1 MGSFYQN
8 GIVANLHDFSY
19 GTSSEA
25 NYKKLENDLMK
36 FSKNN
41 PMELILP
48 CLFSEISGKALPKI
62 VNEINKT
69 KFLNH
74 IVIGLDRA
82 NKNQY
87 KEASNFFKNLEIPHS
102 ILWNDGPRLMELDK
116 ELKEKGLSPKEFGK
130 GRNVWFCIGMTLA
143 RGKAESI
150 ALHDC
155 DILTYEKSLLAKL
168 FYPVANPVFNF
179 QFCKGYYP
187 RVADGKM
194 NGRVSRLLV
203 FPLLLAMEKTI
214 GRSEYLD
221 FMKSFRYPLAGEFS
235 FRRNLLPRLRIP
247 SDWGLEIGV
256 LSEMQ
261 RNHASNRICQVD
273 LAQKYDHKH
282 QDLSENDDNS
292 GLSRMS
298 IDITKA
304 LIRKL
309 ATQGNIFTLETFRSI
324 KATYY
329 RAALDM
335 IDIYRSDAQMNDLNF
350 DSHIEE
356 KTVELFALNIMK
368 AGESFFENPMET
380 PFIPTWNRVLSAI
393 PDFLDRLELSV
404 ELDNAEVKKQI

>member
-19 GTSSEA
+19 GTSSEE

-87 KEASNFFKNLEIPHS
+87 IEASNFFQNLKIPYS
-102 ILWNDGPRLMELDK
+102 ILWNDGPRLMKLDK

-393 PDFLDRLELSV
+393 PDFLDKLKLSV
-404 ELDNAEVKKQI
+404 ELDNAEFKK

>member
-8 GIVANLHDFSY
+8 GIVDNLHDFSY
-19 GTSSEA
+19 GSSSEN
-25 NYKKLENDLMK
+25 NYKKLENELVQ
-36 FSKNN
+36 FSKDN

-48 CLFSEISGKALPKI
+48 SLFSEINGSALPNI

-74 IVIGLDRA
+74 VVIGLD
-82 NKNQY
+82 K
-87 KEASNFFKNLEIPHS
+87 SNSQESKTAFKFFDQLKIPFS
-102 ILWNDGPRLMELDK
+102 ILWNDGPRLMELDE
-116 ELKEKGLSPKEFGK
+116 ELKGKGLAPREFGK
-130 GRNVWFCIGMTLA
+130 GRNVWYCIGMTLA
-143 RGKAESI
+143 RGKAESV

-155 DILTYEKSLLAKL
+155 DILTYERSLLAKL
-168 FYPVANPVFNF
+168 FYPVANPFFNF

-214 GRSEYLD
+214 GKSEYLD

-235 FRRNLLPRLRIP
+235 FRKNLLPELRIP

-261 RNHASNRICQVD
+261 RNHSSNRICQVD

-309 ATQGNIFTLETFRSI
+309 ATQGNIFSLETFRSI

-329 RAALDM
+329 RTALDM
-335 IDIYRSDAQMNDLNF
+335 IDIYRSDAKMNGLSF
-350 DSHIEE
+350 DSHTEE

-380 PFIPTWNRVLSAI
+380 PFIPTWNRVVSAI
-393 PDFLDRLELSV
+393 PDFLVRFKSSV
-404 ELDNAEVKKQI
+404 ELDNAELRK

>member
-19 GTSSEA
+19 GTSGND
-25 NYKKLENDLMK
+25 NYQKLEKDLIE
-36 FSKNN
+36 FSNSN

-48 CLFSEISGKALPKI
+48 CLFSEIKGKALPNI
-62 VNEINKT
+62 IEEINKT

-74 IVIGLDRA
+74 VVIGLDRA
-82 NKNQY
+82 NKEEY
-87 KEASNFFKNLEIPHS
+87 KSAFKFFNNLKTPFS
-102 ILWNDGPRLMELDK
+102 VLWNDGPRLMELDK
-116 ELKEKGLSPKEFGK
+116 ELSEKGLSPREFGK
-130 GRNVWFCIGMTLA
+130 GRNVWYCIGMTLA

-155 DILTYEKSLLAKL
+155 DILTYDKSMLAKL
-168 FYPVANPVFNF
+168 FYPVANPFFNF

-235 FRRNLLPRLRIP
+235 FRKSLLPELRIP

-261 RNHASNRICQVD
+261 RNHASNKVCQVD
-273 LAQKYDHKH
+273 LAQTYDHKH
-282 QDLSENDDNS
+282 QDLSEDNDNA

-309 ATQGNIFTLETFRSI
+309 ATQGNIFSLETFRSI

-335 IDIYRSDAQMNDLNF
+335 IDIYRSDARMNGLSF

-356 KTVELFALNIMK
+356 KAVELFALNIMK

-393 PDFLDRLELSV
+393 PDFLERFKKSV
-404 ELDNAEVKKQI
+404 ELDNAELTK

>member
-19 GTSSEA
+19 GRSGND
-25 NYKKLENDLMK
+25 NYQTLEKELIE
-36 FSKNN
+36 FSNTN

-48 CLFSEISGKALPKI
+48 CLFSEIKGKALHNI
-62 VNEINKT
+62 IDEINKT
-69 KFLNH
+69 RFLNH
-74 IVIGLDRA
+74 VVIGLDRA
-82 NKNQY
+82 NKEEY
-87 KEASNFFKNLEIPHS
+87 KSAFKFFTKLKTPFS
-102 ILWNDGPRLMELDK
+102 VLWNDGPRLMELDK
-116 ELKEKGLSPKEFGK
+116 ELSEKGLSPREFGK
-130 GRNVWFCIGMTLA
+130 GRNVWYCIGMTLA

-155 DILTYEKSLLAKL
+155 DILTYEKSMLAKL
-168 FYPVANPVFNF
+168 FYPVANPFFNF

-235 FRRNLLPRLRIP
+235 FTKNLLPELRIP

-261 RNHASNRICQVD
+261 RNHSSNKICQVD
-273 LAQKYDHKH
+273 LAQTYDHKH
-282 QDLSENDDNS
+282 QDLSENNDNA

-309 ATQGNIFTLETFRSI
+309 ATQGNIFSLETFRSI

-335 IDIYRSDAQMNDLNF
+335 IDIYRSDARMNGLSF

-356 KTVELFALNIMK
+356 KAVELFALNIMK

-393 PDFLDRLELSV
+393 PDFLERFKKSV
-404 ELDNAEVKKQI
+404 ELDNAELRK

>member
-25 NYKKLENDLMK
+25 NYKKLENDLMN

-74 IVIGLDRA
+74 IIIGLDRA

-116 ELKEKGLSPKEFGK
+116 ELKDKGLSPKEFGK

-393 PDFLDRLELSV
+393 PDFLDRLKLSV
-404 ELDNAEVKKQI
+404 ELDNAEVK

>member
-19 GTSSEA
+19 GTSSEV

-87 KEASNFFKNLEIPHS
+87 KEASNFFENLKIPYS
-102 ILWNDGPRLMELDK
+102 ILWNDGSRLMELDK

-155 DILTYEKSLLAKL
+155 DILTYEKSLLAKH

-282 QDLSENDDNS
+282 QDLSEDDDNA

-335 IDIYRSDAQMNDLNF
+335 IDIYRSDAQMNDLNY

-368 AGESFFENPMET
+368 AGETFFENPMET

-393 PDFLDRLELSV
+393 PDFLDRFKFSV
-404 ELDNAEVKKQI
+404 ELDNEDVRN

>member
-19 GTSSEA
+19 GTSSED

-87 KEASNFFKNLEIPHS
+87 TEASNFFKNLKIPHS

-116 ELKEKGLSPKEFGK
+116 ELKDKGLSPKEFGK

-393 PDFLDRLELSV
+393 PDFLDRLKLSV
-404 ELDNAEVKKQI
+404 ELDNAEVK

>member
-1 MGSFYQN
+1 
-8 GIVANLHDFSY
+8 
-19 GTSSEA
+19 
-25 NYKKLENDLMK
+25 
-36 FSKNN
+36 
-41 PMELILP
+41 MELILP

-62 VNEINKT
+62 IDEINKT

-87 KEASNFFKNLEIPHS
+87 KESSNFFKNLKTPHS
-102 ILWNDGPRLMELDK
+102 ILWNDGPRLMELDN

-282 QDLSENDDNS
+282 QDLSEDDDNA

-335 IDIYRSDAQMNDLNF
+335 IDIYRSDAQMNDLNY

-368 AGESFFENPMET
+368 AGETFFENPMET

-393 PDFLDRLELSV
+393 PDFLDRLKFSV
-404 ELDNAEVKKQI
+404 ELDNEDVRN

>member
-116 ELKEKGLSPKEFGK
+116 ELKDKGLSPKEFGK

>member
-25 NYKKLENDLMK
+25 NYKKLESDLMK

-62 VNEINKT
+62 INEINKT

-74 IVIGLDRA
+74 IIIGLDRA

-235 FRRNLLPRLRIP
+235 FRKNLLPRLRIP

-261 RNHASNRICQVD
+261 RNHSSNRICQVD

-393 PDFLDRLELSV
+393 PDFLDRLKLSV
-404 ELDNAEVKKQI
+404 ELDNAEVK

>member
-19 GTSSEA
+19 GSSSEN
-25 NYKKLENDLMK
+25 NYKKLENELVQ
-36 FSKNN
+36 FSKDN

-48 CLFSEISGKALPKI
+48 SLFSEINGSALPNI

-74 IVIGLDRA
+74 VVIGLD
-82 NKNQY
+82 K
-87 KEASNFFKNLEIPHS
+87 SNSQESKTAFKFFDQLKIPFS
-102 ILWNDGPRLMELDK
+102 ILWNDGPRLMELDE
-116 ELKEKGLSPKEFGK
+116 ELKGKGLAPREFGK
-130 GRNVWFCIGMTLA
+130 GRNVWYCIGMTLA
-143 RGKAESI
+143 RGKAESV

-168 FYPVANPVFNF
+168 FYPVANPFFNF

-214 GRSEYLD
+214 GKSEYLD

-235 FRRNLLPRLRIP
+235 FRKNLLPELRIP

-261 RNHASNRICQVD
+261 RNHSSNRICQVD

-309 ATQGNIFTLETFRSI
+309 ATQGNIFSLETFRSI

-329 RAALDM
+329 RTALDM
-335 IDIYRSDAQMNDLNF
+335 IDIYRSDAKMNGLSF
-350 DSHIEE
+350 DSHTEE

-380 PFIPTWNRVLSAI
+380 PFIPTWNRVVSAI
-393 PDFLDRLELSV
+393 PDFLDRFKSSV
-404 ELDNAEVKKQI
+404 ELDNAELRK

>member
-19 GTSSEA
+19 GTSSER
-25 NYKKLENDLMK
+25 NYKKLENELIK
-36 FSKNN
+36 FSKKN

-62 VNEINKT
+62 INEINKT

-87 KEASNFFKNLEIPHS
+87 TEAANFFENLKIPYS

-235 FRRNLLPRLRIP
+235 FRKNLLPRLRIP

-261 RNHASNRICQVD
+261 RNHSSNRICQVD

-335 IDIYRSDAQMNDLNF
+335 IDIYRSDAQMNGLNF

-393 PDFLDRLELSV
+393 PDFLDRLKLSV
-404 ELDNAEVKKQI
+404 ELDNAEIKK

>member
-247 SDWGLEIGV
+247 SDWGLEIGI

-404 ELDNAEVKKQI
+404 ELDNAEVK

>member
-1 MGSFYQN
+1 MSDFSQN
-8 GIVANLHDFSY
+8 GIISTLHDF
-19 GTSSEA
+19 GTKSTKQIEKELLS
-25 NYKKLENDLMK
+25 
-36 FSKNN
+36 FSKERK
-41 PMELILP
+41 MELILP
-48 CLFSEISGKALPKI
+48 CLYSELNGDALPKI
-62 VNEINKT
+62 ISEIAQTNY
-69 KFLNH
+69 LHH
-74 IVIGLDRA
+74 IIIGLDQA
-82 NKNQY
+82 NEKQAR
-87 KEASNFFKNLEIPHS
+87 KAWTFFEKLETPFT
-102 ILWNDGPRLMELDK
+102 ILWNDGPNLKKLDK
-116 ELKEKGLSPKEFGK
+116 ELQKKALAPNEKGK
-130 GRNVWFCIGMTLA
+130 GRNVWYCIGMSIA
-143 RGKAESI
+143 RNSARSV

-155 DILTYEKSLLAKL
+155 DIKTYDRRMLAKL
-168 FYPVANPVFNF
+168 FYPVVNPLFNF
-179 QFCKGYYP
+179 EFCKGYYP
-187 RVADGKM
+187 RVADNKM
-194 NGRVSRLLV
+194 NGRVARLLV
-203 FPLLLAMEKTI
+203 FPLLNALEKTI
-214 GRSEYLD
+214 GKSEYLD

-393 PDFLDRLELSV
+393 PDFLDRLKFSV
-404 ELDNAEVKKQI
+404 ELDNEDVRN

>member
-87 KEASNFFKNLEIPHS
+87 TEAFNFFKNLEIPHS

-116 ELKEKGLSPKEFGK
+116 ELKDKGLSPKEFGK

-282 QDLSENDDNS
+282 QDLSENDDNA

-335 IDIYRSDAQMNDLNF
+335 IDIYRSDAQMNNLSF

-393 PDFLDRLELSV
+393 PDFLDRLKLSV
-404 ELDNAEVKKQI
+404 ELDNAEVK

>member
-25 NYKKLENDLMK
+25 NYLKLENDLMK

-87 KEASNFFKNLEIPHS
+87 KEAYNFFKNLEIPHS

-116 ELKEKGLSPKEFGK
+116 ELKDKGLSPKEFGK

-393 PDFLDRLELSV
+393 PDFLNRLKLSV
-404 ELDNAEVKKQI
+404 ELDNAEVK

>member
-19 GTSSEA
+19 GTSA
-25 NYKKLENDLMK
+25 NDNYQKLEKDLIE
-36 FSKNN
+36 FSNSN

-48 CLFSEISGKALPKI
+48 CLFSEIKGKALPNI
-62 VNEINKT
+62 IEEINKT

-74 IVIGLDRA
+74 VVIGLDRA
-82 NKNQY
+82 NKEEY
-87 KEASNFFKNLEIPHS
+87 KSAFKFFNNLKTPFS
-102 ILWNDGPRLMELDK
+102 VLWNDGPRLMELDK
-116 ELKEKGLSPKEFGK
+116 ELSEKGLSPREFGK
-130 GRNVWFCIGMTLA
+130 GRNVWYCIGMTLA

-155 DILTYEKSLLAKL
+155 DILTYDKSMLAKL
-168 FYPVANPVFNF
+168 FYPVANPFFNF

-235 FRRNLLPRLRIP
+235 FRKSLLPELRIP

-261 RNHASNRICQVD
+261 RNHSSNKICQVD
-273 LAQKYDHKH
+273 LAQTYDHKH
-282 QDLSENDDNS
+282 QDLSENNDNA

-309 ATQGNIFTLETFRSI
+309 ATQGNIFSLETFRSI

-335 IDIYRSDAQMNDLNF
+335 IDIYRSDARMNGLSF
-350 DSHIEE
+350 DSHLEE
-356 KTVELFALNIMK
+356 KAVELFALNIMK

-393 PDFLDRLELSV
+393 PDFLERFKNSV
-404 ELDNAEVKKQI
+404 ELDNAELRK

>member
-87 KEASNFFKNLEIPHS
+87 TEASNFFENLEIPHS

-261 RNHASNRICQVD
+261 RNQASNRICQVD

-393 PDFLDRLELSV
+393 PDF
-404 ELDNAEVKKQI
+404 

>member
-82 NKNQY
+82 NKNEY
-87 KEASNFFKNLEIPHS
+87 TEACNFFENLEIPHS

-335 IDIYRSDAQMNDLNF
+335 IDIYRSDAQMNDLNY

-368 AGESFFENPMET
+368 AGETFFENPMET

-393 PDFLDRLELSV
+393 PDFLDRLKLSV
-404 ELDNAEVKKQI
+404 ELDNAELKKQR

>member
-87 KEASNFFKNLEIPHS
+87 KEASNFFENLKIPYS

-256 LSEMQ
+256 LFEMQ
-261 RNHASNRICQVD
+261 RNQASNRICQVD

-393 PDFLDRLELSV
+393 PDFLDRLKLSV
-404 ELDNAEVKKQI
+404 ELDNAEVKK

>member
-87 KEASNFFKNLEIPHS
+87 TEACNFFENLKIPHS

-168 FYPVANPVFNF
+168 LYPVANPVFNF

-380 PFIPTWNRVLSAI
+380 PFIPTWNRVLSAT
-393 PDFLDRLELSV
+393 PDFLDRLKLSV
-404 ELDNAEVKKQI
+404 ELDNAEVK

>member
-19 GTSSEA
+19 GTSGND
-25 NYKKLENDLMK
+25 NYQKLEKDLIE
-36 FSKNN
+36 FSNSN

-48 CLFSEISGKALPKI
+48 CLFSEIKGKALPNI
-62 VNEINKT
+62 IEEINKT

-74 IVIGLDRA
+74 VVIGLDRA
-82 NKNQY
+82 NKEEY
-87 KEASNFFKNLEIPHS
+87 KSAFKFFNNLKTPFS
-102 ILWNDGPRLMELDK
+102 VLWNDGPRLMELDN
-116 ELKEKGLSPKEFGK
+116 ELSEKGLSPREFGK
-130 GRNVWFCIGMTLA
+130 GRNVWYCIGMTLA

-155 DILTYEKSLLAKL
+155 DILTYDKSMLAKL
-168 FYPVANPVFNF
+168 FYPVANPFFNF

-235 FRRNLLPRLRIP
+235 FRKSLLPELRIP

-261 RNHASNRICQVD
+261 RNHASNKVCQVD
-273 LAQKYDHKH
+273 LAQTYDHKH
-282 QDLSENDDNS
+282 QDLSEDNDNA

-309 ATQGNIFTLETFRSI
+309 ATQGNIFSLETFRSI

-335 IDIYRSDAQMNDLNF
+335 IDIYRSDARMNGLSF
-350 DSHIEE
+350 DSHLEE
-356 KTVELFALNIMK
+356 KAVELFALNIMK

-393 PDFLDRLELSV
+393 PDFLERFKNSV
-404 ELDNAEVKKQI
+404 ELDNAELRK

>member
-19 GTSSEA
+19 GTSGND
-25 NYKKLENDLMK
+25 NYQKLEKDLIE
-36 FSKNN
+36 FSNSN

-48 CLFSEISGKALPKI
+48 CLFSEIKGKALPNI
-62 VNEINKT
+62 IEEINKT

-74 IVIGLDRA
+74 VVIGLDRA
-82 NKNQY
+82 NKEEY
-87 KEASNFFKNLEIPHS
+87 KSAFKFFNNLKTPFS
-102 ILWNDGPRLMELDK
+102 VLWNDGPRLMELDN
-116 ELKEKGLSPKEFGK
+116 ELSEKGLSPREFGK
-130 GRNVWFCIGMTLA
+130 GRNVWYCIGMTLA

-155 DILTYEKSLLAKL
+155 DILTYDKSMLAKL
-168 FYPVANPVFNF
+168 FYPVANPFFNF

-235 FRRNLLPRLRIP
+235 FRKSLLPELRIP

-261 RNHASNRICQVD
+261 RNHSSNKICQVD
-273 LAQKYDHKH
+273 LAQTYDHKH
-282 QDLSENDDNS
+282 QDLSENNDNA

-304 LIRKL
+304 LVRKL
-309 ATQGNIFTLETFRSI
+309 ATQGNIFSLETFRSI

-335 IDIYRSDAQMNDLNF
+335 IDIYRSDARMNGLSF

-356 KTVELFALNIMK
+356 KAVELFALNIMK

-393 PDFLDRLELSV
+393 PDFLERFKKSV
-404 ELDNAEVKKQI
+404 ELDNAELTK

>member
-19 GTSSEA
+19 GTSSEG
-25 NYKKLENDLMK
+25 NYKKLENDLIK
-36 FSKNN
+36 FSKKN

-62 VNEINKT
+62 INEINKT

-87 KEASNFFKNLEIPHS
+87 TEAANFFENLKIPYS

-187 RVADGKM
+187 RVADSKM

-235 FRRNLLPRLRIP
+235 FRKNLLPRLRIP

-261 RNHASNRICQVD
+261 RNHSSNRICQVD

-393 PDFLDRLELSV
+393 PDFLDRLKLSV
-404 ELDNAEVKKQI
+404 ELDNAEIKK

>member
-19 GTSSEA
+19 GSSSEN
-25 NYKKLENDLMK
+25 NYKKLENELVH
-36 FSKNN
+36 FSKDN

-48 CLFSEISGKALPKI
+48 SLFSEINGSALPNI

-74 IVIGLDRA
+74 VVVGLD
-82 NKNQY
+82 K
-87 KEASNFFKNLEIPHS
+87 SNSQESKTAFKFFDQLKIPFS

-116 ELKEKGLSPKEFGK
+116 ELKGKGLAPREFGK
-130 GRNVWFCIGMTLA
+130 GRNVWYCIGMTLA
-143 RGKAESI
+143 RGEAESV

-168 FYPVANPVFNF
+168 FYPVANPFFNF

-214 GRSEYLD
+214 GKSEYLD

-235 FRRNLLPRLRIP
+235 FRKNLLPELRIP

-261 RNHASNRICQVD
+261 RNHSSNRICQVD

-309 ATQGNIFTLETFRSI
+309 ATQGNIFSLETFRSI

-329 RAALDM
+329 RTALDM
-335 IDIYRSDAQMNDLNF
+335 IDIYRSDAKMNGLSF
-350 DSHIEE
+350 DSHTEE

-368 AGESFFENPMET
+368 AGETFFENPMET
-380 PFIPTWNRVLSAI
+380 PFIPTWNRVVSAI
-393 PDFLDRLELSV
+393 PDFLDRFKSSV
-404 ELDNAEVKKQI
+404 ELDNAELRK

>member
-1 MGSFYQN
+1 MGSFNKN
-8 GIVANLHDFSY
+8 GIVAKLHDFYY
-19 GTSSEA
+19 GSSA
-25 NYKKLENDLMK
+25 DNNYKKLENELVQ
-36 FSKNN
+36 FSKDN

-48 CLFSEISGKALPKI
+48 SLFSEINGSALPNI

-74 IVIGLDRA
+74 VVVGLDKS
-82 NKNQY
+82 NS
-87 KEASNFFKNLEIPHS
+87 KESKTAFKFFDQLKIPFS
-102 ILWNDGPRLMELDK
+102 ILWNDGPRLMELDE
-116 ELKEKGLSPKEFGK
+116 ELKEKGLAPREFGK
-130 GRNVWFCIGMTLA
+130 GRNVWYCIGMTLA
-143 RGKAESI
+143 RGEAESV

-168 FYPVANPVFNF
+168 FYPVANPFFNF

-187 RVADGKM
+187 RVADGNM

-214 GRSEYLD
+214 GKSEYLD

-235 FRRNLLPRLRIP
+235 FRKNLLPELRIP

-261 RNHASNRICQVD
+261 RNHSSNRICQVD

-282 QDLSENDDNS
+282 QDLSENDDKS

-309 ATQGNIFTLETFRSI
+309 ATQGNIFSLETFRSI

-329 RAALDM
+329 RTALDM
-335 IDIYRSDAQMNDLNF
+335 IDIYRSDAKMNGLSF
-350 DSHIEE
+350 DSHTEE

-368 AGESFFENPMET
+368 AGETFFENPMET
-380 PFIPTWNRVLSAI
+380 PFIPTWNRVVSAI
-393 PDFLDRLELSV
+393 PDFLDRFKSSV
-404 ELDNAEVKKQI
+404 ELDNAELRK

>member
-87 KEASNFFKNLEIPHS
+87 TEASNFFKNLEIPHS
-102 ILWNDGPRLMELDK
+102 ILWNDGPRLIELDK
-116 ELKEKGLSPKEFGK
+116 ELKDKGLSPKEFGK

-393 PDFLDRLELSV
+393 PDFLDRLKLSV
-404 ELDNAEVKKQI
+404 ELDNAEVK

>member
-82 NKNQY
+82 KKNQY
-87 KEASNFFKNLEIPHS
+87 TEACNFFENLKIPHS

-116 ELKEKGLSPKEFGK
+116 ELKDKGLSPKEFGK

-404 ELDNAEVKKQI
+404 ELDNAEIK